1 MNPIS
6 SYFHKNA
13 STSQGKSQDGSD
25 ETLHPSPFFY
35 IQLTQKKNHKITLRG
50 EKKELQN
57 KQPCSVTFNVPS
69 IW

>member
-6 SYFHKNA
+6 SYFHKKA

-35 IQLTQKKNHKITLRG
+35 IQSTQKKNHKITLGG
-50 EKKELQN
+50 EKKR
-57 KQPCSVTFNVPS
+57 VTK
-69 IW
+69 